1 MQFIVATVFSY
12 LLLYFLMINCC
23 IKCLV
28 ASIAY
33 VWIRFFFKLQN
44 GLKGGGG
51 APMSSYVQYVRFH
64 YEFKTILIRSIFL
77 IFNFQLRDSLKK
89 KTFYV
94 QRHHFIHY
102 IK

>member
-1 MQFIVATVFSY
+1 MY
-12 LLLYFLMINCC
+12 EYG
-23 IKCLV
+23 
-28 ASIAY
+28 
-33 VWIRFFFKLQN
+33 FFFKLQN
-44 GLKGGGG
+44 GLKGGG